1 MIQNQ
6 FAPYD
11 AIPSLIDPANLAKGN
26 IKKVL
31 RRNQKKYGRTQGAN
45 TLLEVLEIQKHS
57 KEMGVEFLNSI
68 ERSLFGEFNN
78 AQLDDF
84 PTVRVKRSDWIDL
97 ICFKPQLD
105 NDQMYQAA
113 VLSGEKRQES
123 G

>member
-1 MIQNQ
+1 M
-6 FAPYD
+6 
-11 AIPSLIDPANLAKGN
+11 IDPANLAQQN

-31 RRNQKKYGRTQGAN
+31 KRNQKKYGRTQGAN

-78 AQLDDF
+78 AQLEDF
-84 PTVRVKRSDWIDL
+84 PTVRVKKSDWIDL
-97 ICFKPQLD
+97 ICCKPQLD

-113 VLSGEKRQES
+113 ILSGEKRQES